1 MIKLFIY
8 RMWVGPLI
16 SLTELFLGKKRDR
29 SAIWEEPAKLE
40 DTLFSNLGI
49 DLKDYEL
56 EENEMDDI
64 ILKVKMSSSKKINW
78 QNEAKFGKFRISELK
93 KILNEELKKRFLK
106 AEKIGFGDFCIR
118 LQISR
123 LENTIMANPKAIFL
137 ALLHLAN
144 EENLRIWE
152 EKAELFISKI

>member
-8 RMWVGPLI
+8 RMWVGLLI
-16 SLTELFLGKKRDR
+16 SLTELFLGKKTDR

-40 DTLFSNLGI
+40 DTLFNNMGI
-49 DLKDYEL
+49 DLKAYEL
-56 EENEMDDI
+56 EENENDDI
-64 ILKVKMSSSKKINW
+64 ILKVKMSSSKNINW
-78 QNEAKFGKFRISELK
+78 QIEAKFGKFRISELK
-93 KILNEELKKRFLK
+93 KILTEELKNRFLK
-106 AEKIGFGDFCIR
+106 AEKIGFGDLCIR
-118 LQISR
+118 LQSSR